1 MTRHN
6 RAHRAQP
13 RPNRAQERSQATAPT
28 APTPYGGRGAG
39 AGAVPAP
46 KSTHRA
52 QTPVNH
58 PTIHARNQP
67 TATRS
72 HPS

>member
-1 MTRHN
+1 MTVMN

-39 AGAVPAP
+39 AGAVTPP
-46 KSTHRA
+46 KTTNRA
-52 QTPVNH
+52 QPQ
-58 PTIHARNQP
+58 R
-67 TATRS
+67 R
-72 HPS
+72 